1 MEIVSFSAGMLVGM
15 ILSFVGGW
23 IAYVIVATAY
33 QKGLKKAR
41 LNPYAPK
48 TP

>member
-23 IAYVIVATAY
+23 IAYVIVADAV
-33 QKGLKKAR
+33 QKKKVR
-41 LNPYAPK
+41 NPYAPK
-48 TP
+48 NP